1 MLEGID
7 LVGSQRNTKGKVE
20 LLGRIDARIQQ
31 RNELR
36 LGIAVVTE
44 ISASGCRSNLV
55 VHQFLFIEAVTQTF
69 LYGLWIERQAAQQ
82 VVAGDEVLIA
92 GETRISDHQIWLARL
107 RMDGVKT
114 AGGKRDG

>member
-36 LGIAVVTE
+36 LGIE
-44 ISASGCRSNLV
+44 
-55 VHQFLFIEAVTQTF
+55 
-69 LYGLWIERQAAQQ
+69 
-82 VVAGDEVLIA
+82 
-92 GETRISDHQIWLARL
+92 
-107 RMDGVKT
+107 
-114 AGGKRDG
+114 